1 MAKIQTFVISIK
13 LFYFSEKSMRLT
25 KLIYQILAI
34 AFSIQTLLTQEITG
48 FLPQNISAQI
58 EWERK
63 FLSIPK
69 ASNCEKH
76 LFILTEEPH
85 PASSEASDKVV
96 KYIDSVFKSYGL
108 NSKVFEYW
116 AYLPYPEKVSLE
128 LTQPEV
134 VKFELKETTWL
145 WDKDTYDDNI
155 FTFYN
160 AYSPDG
166 EVEGQVVYVNYGL
179 PEDYKKLKELG
190 VDVKGKI
197 VIARYGKSFRGVK
210 AKVAEENGALGLII
224 YSDPM
229 DDGYMKGDVYPRGPW
244 RPEEAVQRGSIY
256 YMFEY
261 PGDPL
266 TPGYPALKDAKRI
279 PPESAKSLPKIPT
292 MPVSYKI
299 ARKILENL
307 SGLNVPEGWQGG
319 LPFAYHIGPGPAKVK
334 MKIKSDWKVRRIKNV
349 IAELKG
355 FVEPE
360 KKIILGNHHDAWVYG
375 AVDPNSGTSVMLE
388 TARALSELVKSGWK
402 PKRSMLFCAWDA
414 EEYGLIGSTEWVEE
428 NLKDLSENA
437 IVYINIDSA
446 VSGKNFGASSVPS
459 LDNFIQE
466 VIKNVND
473 PESGNSIFYE
483 MWLRQNKEN
492 RKKYNPDSA
501 KVKIG
506 RLGSGSDYTA
516 FLDYAGIPS
525 IDLSFSGNYGVYH
538 SQLDNFYWMKNFGDP
553 SFKYH
558 ETMVKIVG
566 LMLMRLSSCD
576 YLPFDYFDYAVE
588 IEKYINEIDSVF
600 SDELKNANLN
610 LSSLKEKV
618 SKLKDLTRELRGKQK
633 MLLRVETQKIEQKFS
648 PKEGLWNRNWYK
660 HRIYAPGYYLGYGYQ
675 SLPGINEALVFGNF
689 EVAKNEI
696 KLLEKIL
703 DDVNSYLQNL
713 LKTKSGNK

>member
-1 MAKIQTFVISIK
+1 
-13 LFYFSEKSMRLT
+13 
-25 KLIYQILAI
+25 
-34 AFSIQTLLTQEITG
+34 
-48 FLPQNISAQI
+48 
-58 EWERK
+58 
-63 FLSIPK
+63 
-69 ASNCEKH
+69 
-76 LFILTEEPH
+76 
-85 PASSEASDKVV
+85 
-96 KYIDSVFKSYGL
+96 
-108 NSKVFEYW
+108 
-116 AYLPYPEKVSLE
+116 
-128 LTQPEV
+128 
-134 VKFELKETTWL
+134 
-145 WDKDTYDDNI
+145 
-155 FTFYN
+155 
-160 AYSPDG
+160 
-166 EVEGQVVYVNYGL
+166 
-179 PEDYKKLKELG
+179 
-190 VDVKGKI
+190 VKGKI

-402 PKRSMLFCAWDA
+402 PKRSILFCAWDA

-437 IVYINIDSA
+437 IVYINIDAA

-633 MLLRVETQKIEQKFS
+633 MLLQSEISKIEQKLHQR
-648 PKEGLWNRNWYK
+648 KD
-660 HRIYAPGYYLGYGYQ
+660 YGTEI
-675 SLPGINEALVFGNF
+675 GINTEFMPQGTTLAMDINLC
-689 EVAKNEI
+689 
-696 KLLEKIL
+696 LEL
-703 DDVNSYLQNL
+703 
-713 LKTKSGNK
+713 TRH